1 MELIPYKER
10 IEGYTRKR
18 LSILNQWRYFKHFK
32 IHTLDRFYYNWEFF
46 YQDVEPCE
54 LFDEHIRSV
63 LVIHH
68 DRTLLNFILLVLITP
83 IFFLFGGI
91 DGVREE
97 WSSVGCGLKKGMYYY
112 HEYHHLQLDDF
123 MGYGKESST
132 WLHNLFLNT
141 NLKTLKQ
148 NEDGYY
154 VPKD

>member
-1 MELIPYKER
+1 MELSYKER

-54 LFDEHIRSV
+54 LFDQHIRSV

-83 IFFLFGGI
+83 IFFLVWGVH
-91 DGVREE
+91 GVREE
-97 WSSVGCGLKKGMYYY
+97 WSNVGCEKVKKMF
-112 HEYHHLQLDDF
+112 DVDISVDWRV
-123 MGYGKESST
+123 KP
-132 WLHNLFLNT
+132 
-141 NLKTLKQ
+141 KT
-148 NEDGYY
+148 EDQEPEPEE
-154 VPKD
+154 VEE